1 MYEVSNI
8 VAGYTDSNRYVDQAL
23 NNLDNLDK
31 AKIRMLR
38 KIANQWWL
46 LGVRGLLNVAFG
58 LAILL
63 WPELNA
69 PMYINLFCSLAI
81 VEGLISIFI
90 SLPNRL
96 YPDWWVLFFEGLIDV
111 VVGLFL
117 IFVSVS
123 VTQLYLTIATWSLLI
138 GILFIIAVI
147 RFWHNDEKSDEDSNV
162 IKDEPHHLTDDQQ
175 GGESAMG
182 LEGVL
187 SIFMA
192 LNLFFFAS
200 DKLGLLIL
208 ITSGYTILF
217 GVMMVFLSFKLR
229 NSN

>member
-1 MYEVSNI
+1 
-8 VAGYTDSNRYVDQAL
+8 
-23 NNLDNLDK
+23 
-31 AKIRMLR
+31 MLR

-46 LGVRGLLNVAFG
+46 LGLRGLLNVAFG

-63 WPELNA
+63 WPQINA
-69 PMYINLFCSLAI
+69 PSYINLFCSLAI

-111 VVGLFL
+111 IVGVFL
-117 IFVSVS
+117 IVVSVT

-138 GILFIIAVI
+138 GILFIIAVV
-147 RFWHNDEKSDEDSNV
+147 RFWHGEENSGEDTEVDSADKSAANV
-162 IKDEPHHLTDDQQ
+162 IKDEPEHHLTDEQ

-200 DKLGLLIL
+200 EKLGLLVL
-208 ITSGYTILF
+208 ITSGYTLLF
-217 GVMMVFLSFKLR
+217 GVMMVFLSLKLR
-229 NSN
+229 NPANK

>member
-1 MYEVSNI
+1 
-8 VAGYTDSNRYVDQAL
+8 
-23 NNLDNLDK
+23 
-31 AKIRMLR
+31 MLR

-46 LGVRGLLNVAFG
+46 LGLRGLLNVAFG

-147 RFWHNDEKSDEDSNV
+147 RFWHGEDSSEEESQSTSNI
-162 IKDEPHHLTDDQQ
+162 IKDKSEHLTDEQQ

-208 ITSGYTILF
+208 ITSGYTLLF

-229 NSN
+229 NSAT

>member
-1 MYEVSNI
+1 
-8 VAGYTDSNRYVDQAL
+8 
-23 NNLDNLDK
+23 
-31 AKIRMLR
+31 MLR

-46 LGVRGLLNVAFG
+46 LGLRGLLNVAFG

-63 WPELNA
+63 WPELDA
-69 PMYINLFCSLAI
+69 QRYINLFCSLAI
-81 VEGLISIFI
+81 VEGFISILI

-96 YPDWWVLFFEGLIDV
+96 YPDWWVLFFEGVINV
-111 VVGLFL
+111 IVGVFL
-117 IFVSVS
+117 IFVP
-123 VTQLYLTIATWSLLI
+123 VTVGQLYFTIAMWSLLI
-138 GILFIIAVI
+138 GILFIVAVV
-147 RFWHNDEKSDEDSNV
+147 RFWHGDEENSDEEHSGEKEISKSSNI
-162 IKDEPHHLTDDQQ
+162 IKDEPEHLSDEQ

-208 ITSGYTILF
+208 ITSGYTLLF

-229 NSN
+229 NPKKTA

>member
-1 MYEVSNI
+1 
-8 VAGYTDSNRYVDQAL
+8 
-23 NNLDNLDK
+23 
-31 AKIRMLR
+31 MLR

-46 LGVRGLLNVAFG
+46 LGLRGLLNVAFG

-81 VEGLISIFI
+81 VEGFISIFI

-111 VVGLFL
+111 VVGVFL

-147 RFWHNDEKSDEDSNV
+147 RFWHGDEDDDGDSNEAAQNAKNTT
-162 IKDEPHHLTDDQQ
+162 KDNNAKDKSEHLTDDQQ

-200 DKLGLLIL
+200 EKLGLLIL
-208 ITSGYTILF
+208 ITSGYTLLF
-217 GVMMVFLSFKLR
+217 GVMMVFLSVKLR
-229 NSN
+229 NSTN

>member
-1 MYEVSNI
+1 
-8 VAGYTDSNRYVDQAL
+8 
-23 NNLDNLDK
+23 
-31 AKIRMLR
+31 MLR

-58 LAILL
+58 LAILF
-63 WPELNA
+63 WPQIDA
-69 PMYINLFCSLAI
+69 PSYINLFCSLAI

-111 VVGLFL
+111 IVGVFL
-117 IFVSVS
+117 IFVTVS
-123 VTQLYLTIATWSLLI
+123 VTQLYITIATWSLLI
-138 GILFIIAVI
+138 GILFIVAVV
-147 RFWHNDEKSDEDSNV
+147 RFWHGDEGDDSDEGDDKDTSQTNI
-162 IKDEPHHLTDDQQ
+162 IKDETEHLTDEQ

-200 DKLGLLIL
+200 NKLGLLVL
-208 ITSGYTILF
+208 ITSGYTLLF
-217 GVMMVFLSFKLR
+217 GVMMVFLSLKLR
-229 NSN
+229 NPANT

>member
-1 MYEVSNI
+1 
-8 VAGYTDSNRYVDQAL
+8 
-23 NNLDNLDK
+23 
-31 AKIRMLR
+31 MLR

-46 LGVRGLLNVAFG
+46 LGFRGLLNIAFG

-69 PMYINLFCSLAI
+69 KLYIELFCALAI
-81 VEGLISIFI
+81 VEGLISILI

-96 YPDWWVLFFEGLIDV
+96 YPDWWVLFFEGVINV
-111 VVGLFL
+111 VVGIFL
-117 IFVSVS
+117 IFVTVS
-123 VTQLYLTIATWSLLI
+123 VTQLYITIATWSLLI

-147 RFWHNDEKSDEDSNV
+147 RFWHGDDEKEAEKIEAKSSPES
-162 IKDEPHHLTDDQQ
+162 EHLTDEQ

-208 ITSGYTILF
+208 ITSGYTLLF
-217 GVMMVFLSFKLR
+217 GVMMVFLSLKLR
-229 NSN
+229 HSPESS

>member
-1 MYEVSNI
+1 
-8 VAGYTDSNRYVDQAL
+8 
-23 NNLDNLDK
+23 
-31 AKIRMLR
+31 MLR

-46 LGVRGLLNVAFG
+46 LGLRGLLNVAFG
-58 LAILL
+58 LAILF
-63 WPELNA
+63 WPDLDA
-69 PMYINLFCSLAI
+69 QRYINLFCSLAI

-117 IFVSVS
+117 IFVSVT

-138 GILFIIAVI
+138 GILFIVAVI
-147 RFWHNDEKSDEDSNV
+147 RFWHGEEDSDHPELDDDKAATNV
-162 IKDEPHHLTDDQQ
+162 IKDEPEHHLTDEQ

-200 DKLGLLIL
+200 DKLGLLVL
-208 ITSGYTILF
+208 ITSGYTLLF
-217 GVMMVFLSFKLR
+217 GVMMVFLSLKLR
-229 NSN
+229 NPDNKTS